1 MERMATWQIALRR
14 LEMPVP
20 RFLFAFV
27 LPAALAGLI
36 TAFLM
41 IFLTGG
47 FSEGGLFA
55 GFTGVFLIILLPI
68 LTGGAAIYFPIL
80 EVNRS
85 AIKIEKEM
93 HMFITRMGIL
103 SLGEVGADTIFDILR
118 QMKDYGEL
126 AQEVKRIET
135 LVDKW
140 HTSLPE
146 AARIV
151 AQQSPSP
158 LWTDFLD
165 RMAFSIEAGQPIDA
179 FMRAEQETVAEQYNT
194 LYDTRLE
201 SVDTLKEIYVS
212 LVSAGLFG
220 LVVAG
225 IHLVLFE
232 IGDGTTTTPIELATR
247 IRWLL
252 LAGFVFVIIQI
263 GALFAFRATIPD
275 DQTFARDEFE
285 TPFRLL
291 FRQTWL
297 GASIV
302 SVLLLIVTVSVVIA
316 FWDGLTT
323 TWDKYGLILLAVPL
337 TPLLV
342 PSVLVQREESKVLRR
357 DEAYPDFIRALGG
370 TAQARSAEPS
380 ATIRALRGIDFG
392 MLDQS
397 IDRLEKRLS
406 TRIDSERA
414 WDYFAA
420 DTNSAVISRYNRIYI
435 EGSQSSGEPAQTA
448 DMVSRSVT
456 NLLSLRRRRSL
467 SASTMWGVALGLL
480 ISTVVSLNVTI
491 SIVLQLG
498 ETIAG
503 VASSI
508 AETTDIGSI
517 SDAAGDFVL
526 PVMEDPTAVADNI
539 LMFKIIASILILV
552 QVLAVSFIAT
562 RLRGGGYTSALGQ
575 MIQLLWV
582 AAIASLISS
591 FILDGASSMFSTNEI
606 EYCGISILNTQS
618 QSITL

>member
-1 MERMATWQIALRR
+1 MERMATWEIALRR
-14 LEMPVP
+14 LEMPVA
-20 RFLFAFV
+20 RFLFAFI
-27 LPAALAGLI
+27 LPAAFAGF
-36 TAFLM
+36 ASAALM
-41 IFLTGG
+41 IWLTGG

-55 GFTGVFLIILLPI
+55 GFTGILLLIIMPLLS
-68 LTGGAAIYFPIL
+68 GDAAIYFPIL

-158 LWTDFLD
+158 LWSDFLD

-201 SVDTLKEIYVS
+201 SVDTMKEIYVS

-232 IGDGTTTTPIELATR
+232 IGSGADDTPMAVATR

-252 LAGFVFVIIQI
+252 LAGFMFVIIQV
-263 GALFAFRATIPD
+263 GAIFAFRATIPD
-275 DQTFARDEFE
+275 DQTFARDEFS
-285 TPFRLL
+285 TPFRIL
-291 FRQTWL
+291 FRQTLL
-297 GASIV
+297 GAGLVSI
-302 SVLLLIVTVSVVIA
+302 LLLIVTISVVIA
-316 FWDGLTT
+316 NWEGLTT
-323 TWDKYGLILLAVPL
+323 SWDKYGLLLLAIPL
-337 TPLLV
+337 TPLMI
-342 PSVLVQREESKVLRR
+342 PSTLVQREEKKVLRR
-357 DEAYPDFIRALGG
+357 DEAYPDFVRALGG

-380 ATIRALRGIDFG
+380 ATVRALRGIDFG
-392 MLDQS
+392 TLDSS

-435 EGSQSSGEPAQTA
+435 EGSQSSGEPAATA
-448 DMVSRSVT
+448 DMVSKSVT

-480 ISTVVSLNVTI
+480 ISSVVSLNVTI

-503 VASSI
+503 VATSI
-508 AETTDIGSI
+508 AESTDIGSI
-517 SDAAGDFVL
+517 TSAAGGFVL
-526 PVMEDPTAVADNI
+526 PVMEDPSAVEDNI
-539 LMFKIIASILILV
+539 TLFKIIVSILILI
-552 QVLAVSFIAT
+552 QVLAVSLIAT
-562 RLRGGGYTSALGQ
+562 RLRGGGFTSAVGQ

-582 AAIASLISS
+582 AALASLISA
-591 FILDGASSMFSTNEI
+591 FILDGASMMFTA
-606 EYCGISILNTQS
+606 
-618 QSITL
+618 

>member
-20 RFLFAFV
+20 RFLLAFV
-27 LPAALAGLI
+27 LPATLAGLI
-36 TAFLM
+36 TAILL

-47 FSEGGLFA
+47 FSEGGLFS
-55 GFTGVFLIILLPI
+55 GFTGVFLIIMLPL

-232 IGDGTTTTPIELATR
+232 IGNGSSATPIELATR

-263 GALFAFRATIPD
+263 GALFSFRATIPD

-291 FRQTWL
+291 FKQTWL

-302 SVLLLIVTVSVVIA
+302 SVFLLIVTVSVVIA

-342 PSVLVQREESKVLRR
+342 PAVLVQREERKVLRR

-467 SASTMWGVALGLL
+467 SASTMWGVAFGLL

-526 PVMEDPTAVADNI
+526 PVMEDPSAVADNI

-582 AAIASLISS
+582 AALASLISS
-591 FILDGASSMFSTNEI
+591 FILDGASSMFST
-606 EYCGISILNTQS
+606 
-618 QSITL
+618 

>member
-20 RFLFAFV
+20 RFLLLFV
-27 LPAALAGLI
+27 LPSALAGLI
-36 TAFLM
+36 TAILL
-41 IFLTGG
+41 IWLTGG
-47 FSEGGLFA
+47 LSEGGLFA
-55 GFTGVFLIILLPI
+55 GFTGVLLIILLPA
-68 LTGGAAIYFPIL
+68 LTGGAAIYFPVL

-232 IGDGTTTTPIELATR
+232 IGNGSSATPIELATR

-252 LAGFVFVIIQI
+252 LAGFLFVVIQL

-275 DQTFARDEFE
+275 DQTFARDEFD

-302 SVLLLIVTVSVVIA
+302 SFFLLIFTLYVIVA
-316 FWDGLTT
+316 YWEGLTT
-323 TWDKYGLILLAVPL
+323 TWDKYGLILLAIPF
-337 TPLLV
+337 TPLLI
-342 PSVLVQREESKVLRR
+342 PSMLVHREEKKVLRR

-380 ATIRALRGIDFG
+380 TTIRALRGIDFG
-392 MLDQS
+392 MLDES

-420 DTNSAVISRYNRIYI
+420 DANSAVISRYNRIYI
-435 EGSQSSGEPAQTA
+435 EGSQSSGEPAETA

-467 SASTMWGVALGLL
+467 SASTMWGVAFGLL
-480 ISTVVSLNVTI
+480 ISSVVSLNVTI

-517 SDAAGDFVL
+517 SDSAGDFVL
-526 PVMEDPTAVADNI
+526 PVMEDPTAVQDNI

-552 QVLAVSFIAT
+552 QVLAVSLIAT
-562 RLRGGGYTSALGQ
+562 RLRGGGFTSAVGQ

-582 AAIASLISS
+582 AAIASLVSS
-591 FILDGASSMFSTNEI
+591 FILDGASSMFST
-606 EYCGISILNTQS
+606 
-618 QSITL
+618 

>member
-1 MERMATWQIALRR
+1 MATWQIALRR
-14 LEMPVP
+14 LEMPVS
-20 RFLFAFV
+20 RFLLFFI
-27 LPAALAGLI
+27 LPAALAGLFS
-36 TAFLM
+36 ALLM
-41 IFLTGG
+41 IWLTGG

-55 GFTGVFLIILLPI
+55 GFTGIFLLILLPA
-68 LTGGAAIYFPIL
+68 LSGGAAIYFPIL

-85 AIKIEKEM
+85 AILIEKEM

-103 SLGEVGADTIFDILR
+103 SLGEIGADTIFDILK

-126 AQEVKRIET
+126 AQEVQRIET

-158 LWTDFLD
+158 LWSDFLD

-194 LYDTRLE
+194 IYDTRLE
-201 SVDTLKEIYVS
+201 SVDTMKEIYVS

-220 LVVAG
+220 LVIAG

-232 IGDGTTTTPIELATR
+232 IGTGGSETPIDVATR

-252 LAGFVFVIIQI
+252 LAGFLFVVIQV
-263 GALFAFRATIPD
+263 GALFAFRATIPE
-275 DQTFARDEFE
+275 DQTFARDEFT

-291 FRQTWL
+291 FKQTWL
-297 GASIV
+297 GAGIISA
-302 SVLLLIVTVSVVIA
+302 LLLVLTIIIVITYWEGLTVS
-316 FWDGLTT
+316 
-323 TWDKYGLILLAVPL
+323 WDKYGLIILAIPL
-337 TPLLV
+337 TPLLI
-342 PSVLVQREESKVLRR
+342 PSTLVQREEKNVLRR
-357 DEAYPDFIRALGG
+357 DEAYPDFVRALGG

-392 MLDQS
+392 TLDQS

-420 DTNSAVISRYNRIYI
+420 DTNSAVIARYNRIYI
-435 EGSQSSGEPAQTA
+435 EGSQSSGEPAATA
-448 DMVSRSVT
+448 DMVSKSVT

-467 SASTMWGVALGLL
+467 SASTMWGVAFGLL
-480 ISTVVSLNVTI
+480 ISSVVSLNVTI

-503 VASSI
+503 VATSI
-508 AETTDIGSI
+508 SESTDIKSI
-517 SDAAGDFVL
+517 TDSSGGFVL
-526 PVMEDPTAVADNI
+526 PVMDDPSAVDDNI
-539 LMFKIIASILILV
+539 MMFKIIASILILI
-552 QVLAVSFIAT
+552 QVLAVSMIAT
-562 RLRGGGYTSALGQ
+562 RLRGGGFTSAIGQ
-575 MIQLLWV
+575 TIQLLWV
-582 AAIASLISS
+582 AALASLVSS
-591 FILDGASSMFSTNEI
+591 VILDGASSMFST
-606 EYCGISILNTQS
+606 
-618 QSITL
+618 

>member
-1 MERMATWQIALRR
+1 MDRMATWQIALRR

-20 RFLFAFV
+20 RFLIAFV
-27 LPAALAGLI
+27 LPAALAGLVSAI
-36 TAFLM
+36 LL
-41 IFLTGG
+41 IWLTGG

-55 GFTGVFLIILLPI
+55 GFTGVFLIILLPL

-201 SVDTLKEIYVS
+201 GVDTLKEIYVS

-232 IGDGTTTTPIELATR
+232 IGNGSSATPIELATR

-252 LAGFVFVIIQI
+252 LAGFLFVIIQV

-297 GASIV
+297 GAGLVSIA
-302 SVLLLIVTVSVVIA
+302 LLIVTIIVVIA
-316 FWDGLTT
+316 YWESLTT
-323 TWDKYGLILLAVPL
+323 TWDKYGLILLALPL
-337 TPLLV
+337 TPLLI
-342 PSVLVQREESKVLRR
+342 PSILVQREESKVLRR

-392 MLDQS
+392 MLDES

-435 EGSQSSGEPAQTA
+435 EGSQSSGEPAETA

-467 SASTMWGVALGLL
+467 SASTMWGVAFGLL
-480 ISTVVSLNVTI
+480 ISSVVSLNVTI

-503 VASSI
+503 VATSI

-552 QVLAVSFIAT
+552 QVLAVSLIAT
-562 RLRGGGYTSALGQ
+562 RLRGGGFTSAVGQ

-582 AAIASLISS
+582 AALASLISS
-591 FILDGASSMFSTNEI
+591 FILDGASSMFST
-606 EYCGISILNTQS
+606 
-618 QSITL
+618 

>member
-14 LEMPVP
+14 LEMPVS

-27 LPAALAGLI
+27 LPAALAGLV
-36 TAFLM
+36 TAILL

-232 IGDGTTTTPIELATR
+232 IGNGTTATPIELATR

-302 SVLLLIVTVSVVIA
+302 SVFLLIVTISVVIA

-337 TPLLV
+337 TPLLI
-342 PSVLVQREESKVLRR
+342 PAVLVQREESKVLRR

-467 SASTMWGVALGLL
+467 SASTMWGVAFGLL

-503 VASSI
+503 VATSI

-582 AAIASLISS
+582 AALASLISS
-591 FILDGASSMFSTNEI
+591 FILDGASSMFST
-606 EYCGISILNTQS
+606 
-618 QSITL
+618 

>member
-1 MERMATWQIALRR
+1 MERMAIWQIALRR
-14 LEMPVP
+14 LEMPVS
-20 RFLFAFV
+20 RFLFLFV
-27 LPAALAGLI
+27 LPSALAGLI
-36 TAFLM
+36 SAALM
-41 IFLTGG
+41 IWLTGG
-47 FSEGGLFA
+47 FAEGGLFA
-55 GFTGVFLIILLPI
+55 GFTGVFLLLILPL
-68 LTGGAAIYFPIL
+68 LTGAAAIYFPVL

-85 AIKIEKEM
+85 ALKIEKEM

-103 SLGEVGADTIFDILR
+103 SLGEVGANTIFDILR

-158 LWTDFLD
+158 LWSDFLD

-179 FMRAEQETVAEQYNT
+179 FMRAEQDTVAEQYNT

-225 IHLVLFE
+225 IHLILFE
-232 IGDGTTTTPIELATR
+232 IGNGSSDTPIEIATR
-247 IRWLL
+247 LRWLL
-252 LAGFVFVIIQI
+252 LAGFLFIVIQI

-275 DQTFARDEFE
+275 DQTFARDLFE
-285 TPFRLL
+285 TPFRIL
-291 FRQTWL
+291 FRQSWM
-297 GASIV
+297 GAGLV
-302 SVLLLIVTVSVVIA
+302 SSLLFIVTIIVVITY
-316 FWDGLTT
+316 WEGLTVS
-323 TWDKYGLILLAVPL
+323 WDKYGLILLAIPL

-342 PSVLVQREESKVLRR
+342 PSTLVQREEKKVLRR

-380 ATIRALRGIDFG
+380 ATIKALRGIDFG
-392 MLDQS
+392 MLDAS

-435 EGSQSSGEPAQTA
+435 EGSQSSGEPAATA
-448 DMVSRSVT
+448 DMVSRSIT
-456 NLLSLRRRRSL
+456 NLMSLRRRRSL

-480 ISTVVSLNVTI
+480 ISSVVSLNVTI

-508 AETTDIGSI
+508 AESTDIGSI
-517 SDAAGDFVL
+517 TDAAGGFVL
-526 PVMEDPTAVADNI
+526 PVMEDPSAVEDNI
-539 LMFKIIASILILV
+539 MMFKIIASILILV

-562 RLRGGGYTSALGQ
+562 RLRGGGFTSAVGQ
-575 MIQLLWV
+575 TIQLLWI
-582 AAIASLISS
+582 AALASLLSS
-591 FILDGASSMFSTNEI
+591 FILDGATGLFT
-606 EYCGISILNTQS
+606 T
-618 QSITL
+618 

>member
-1 MERMATWQIALRR
+1 MDRMATWQIALRR

-20 RFLFAFV
+20 RFLIAFV
-27 LPAALAGLI
+27 LPAALAGLVSAI
-36 TAFLM
+36 LL
-41 IFLTGG
+41 IWLTGG
-47 FSEGGLFA
+47 FAEGGLFA
-55 GFTGVFLIILLPI
+55 GFTGVFLIIMLPL

-201 SVDTLKEIYVS
+201 GVDTLKEIYVS

-232 IGDGTTTTPIELATR
+232 IGNGSSATPIELATR

-252 LAGFVFVIIQI
+252 LAGFLFVIIQV

-297 GASIV
+297 GAGLVSIV
-302 SVLLLIVTVSVVIA
+302 LFIVTIIVVIA
-316 FWDGLTT
+316 YWESLTT
-323 TWDKYGLILLAVPL
+323 TWDKYGLILLVLPL
-337 TPLLV
+337 TPLLI
-342 PSVLVQREESKVLRR
+342 PSILVQREESKVLRR

-392 MLDQS
+392 MLDES

-435 EGSQSSGEPAQTA
+435 EGSQSSGEPAETA

-467 SASTMWGVALGLL
+467 SASTMWGVAFGLL
-480 ISTVVSLNVTI
+480 ISSVVSLNVTI

-503 VASSI
+503 VATSI

-552 QVLAVSFIAT
+552 QVLAVSLIAT
-562 RLRGGGYTSALGQ
+562 RLRGGGFTSAVGQ

-582 AAIASLISS
+582 AALASLISS
-591 FILDGASSMFSTNEI
+591 FILDGASSMFST
-606 EYCGISILNTQS
+606 
-618 QSITL
+618 

>member
-36 TAFLM
+36 TAILM

-103 SLGEVGADTIFDILR
+103 SLGDGGADTIFDILR

-232 IGDGTTTTPIELATR
+232 IGDGSSATPIELATR

-302 SVLLLIVTVSVVIA
+302 SVILLIVTVSVVIA

-503 VASSI
+503 VATSI

-526 PVMEDPTAVADNI
+526 PVMEDPTAVEDNI

-591 FILDGASSMFSTNEI
+591 FILDGASSMFST
-606 EYCGISILNTQS
+606 
-618 QSITL
+618 

>member
-1 MERMATWQIALRR
+1 MERMATWEIALRR
-14 LEMPVP
+14 LEMPFS
-20 RFLFAFV
+20 RFLIFFII
-27 LPAALAGLI
+27 PSALAGLFSAALLI
-36 TAFLM
+36 W
-41 IFLTGG
+41 ITGG
-47 FSEGGLFA
+47 FSDGGLFA
-55 GFTGVFLIILLPI
+55 GFTGVFLLILLPL
-68 LTGGAAIYFPIL
+68 LTAGAAVYFPIL

-85 AIKIEKEM
+85 ALKIEKEM

-158 LWTDFLD
+158 LWSDFLD

-201 SVDTLKEIYVS
+201 SVDTMKEIYVS

-232 IGDGTTTTPIELATR
+232 IGSGGDETPIEVATR

-252 LAGFVFVIIQI
+252 LAGFLFVVIQI

-275 DQTFARDEFE
+275 DQTFARDEFT
-285 TPFRLL
+285 TPFRVL
-291 FRQTWL
+291 FRQTWM
-297 GASIV
+297 GAGIV
-302 SVLLLIVTVSVVIA
+302 STILLIATISVVITY
-316 FWDGLTT
+316 WEGLTVS
-323 TWDKYGLILLAVPL
+323 WDKYGLILLAIPL
-337 TPLLV
+337 TPLLI
-342 PSVLVQREESKVLRR
+342 PATLVQREEKKVLRR

-392 MLDQS
+392 LLDNS

-435 EGSQSSGEPAQTA
+435 EGSQSSGEPAATA
-448 DMVSRSVT
+448 DMVSRSIT

-503 VASSI
+503 VATSI
-508 AETTDIGSI
+508 AESTDIGSI
-517 SDAAGDFVL
+517 TDAAGGFVL
-526 PVMEDPTAVADNI
+526 PVMEDPTAVDDNI
-539 LMFKIIASILILV
+539 FMFKVIASILILV

-562 RLRGGGYTSALGQ
+562 RLRGGGFTSAIGQ
-575 MIQLLWV
+575 MIQLLWI
-582 AAIASLISS
+582 AALASLVSS
-591 FILDGASSMFSTNEI
+591 FILDGASSMFTA
-606 EYCGISILNTQS
+606 
-618 QSITL
+618 

>member
-1 MERMATWQIALRR
+1 MATWEIALRR
-14 LEMPVP
+14 LEMPVA
-20 RFLFAFV
+20 RFLFAFI
-27 LPAALAGLI
+27 LPAAFAGF
-36 TAFLM
+36 ASAALM
-41 IFLTGG
+41 IWLTGG

-55 GFTGVFLIILLPI
+55 GFTGILLLIIMPLLS
-68 LTGGAAIYFPIL
+68 GGAAIYFPIL

-158 LWTDFLD
+158 LWSDFLD

-201 SVDTLKEIYVS
+201 SVDTMKEIYVS

-232 IGDGTTTTPIELATR
+232 IGTGADDTPMAVATR

-252 LAGFVFVIIQI
+252 LAGFMFVVIQV
-263 GALFAFRATIPD
+263 GAIFAFRATIPD
-275 DQTFARDEFE
+275 DQTFARDEFS
-285 TPFRLL
+285 TPFRIL
-291 FRQTWL
+291 FRQTLL
-297 GASIV
+297 GAGLVSI
-302 SVLLLIVTVSVVIA
+302 LLLIVTISVVIA
-316 FWDGLTT
+316 NWDGLTT
-323 TWDKYGLILLAVPL
+323 SWDKYGLLLLAIPL
-337 TPLLV
+337 TPLMI
-342 PSVLVQREESKVLRR
+342 PSTLVQREEKKVLRR
-357 DEAYPDFIRALGG
+357 DEAYPDFVRALGG

-380 ATIRALRGIDFG
+380 ATVRALRGIDFG
-392 MLDQS
+392 TLDSS

-435 EGSQSSGEPAQTA
+435 EGSQSSGEPAATA
-448 DMVSRSVT
+448 DMVSKSVT

-480 ISTVVSLNVTI
+480 ISSVISLNVTI

-503 VASSI
+503 VATSI
-508 AETTDIGSI
+508 AESTDIGSI
-517 SDAAGDFVL
+517 TSAAGGFVL
-526 PVMEDPTAVADNI
+526 PVMEDPSAVEDNI
-539 LMFKIIASILILV
+539 TLFKIIVSILILI
-552 QVLAVSFIAT
+552 QVLAVSMIAT
-562 RLRGGGYTSALGQ
+562 RLRGGGFTSAVGQ

-582 AAIASLISS
+582 AALASLISA
-591 FILDGASSMFSTNEI
+591 FILDGASMMFTA
-606 EYCGISILNTQS
+606 
-618 QSITL
+618 

>member
-1 MERMATWQIALRR
+1 MATWQIALRR

-20 RFLFAFV
+20 RFLLAFV
-27 LPAALAGLI
+27 LPATLAGLI
-36 TAFLM
+36 TAILL

-47 FSEGGLFA
+47 FSEGGLFS
-55 GFTGVFLIILLPI
+55 GFTGVFLIIMLPL

-232 IGDGTTTTPIELATR
+232 IGNGSSATPIELATR

-263 GALFAFRATIPD
+263 GALFSFRATIPD

-291 FRQTWL
+291 FKQTWL

-302 SVLLLIVTVSVVIA
+302 SVFLLIVTVSVVIA

-342 PSVLVQREESKVLRR
+342 PAVLVQREERKVLRR

-526 PVMEDPTAVADNI
+526 PVMEDPSAVADNI

-582 AAIASLISS
+582 AALASLISS
-591 FILDGASSMFSTNEI
+591 FILDGASSMFST
-606 EYCGISILNTQS
+606 
-618 QSITL
+618 

>member
-14 LEMPVP
+14 LEMPVSK
-20 RFLFAFV
+20 FLLLFI
-27 LPAALAGLI
+27 LPSGLAGLL
-36 TAFLM
+36 TAILV

-47 FSEGGLFA
+47 FSEGALFA
-55 GFTGVFLIILLPI
+55 GFTGVFLILLLPL
-68 LTGGAAIYFPIL
+68 LTVGAAIYFPVL

-126 AQEVKRIET
+126 ANEVKRIET

-140 HTSLPE
+140 HTPLPE

-151 AQQSPSP
+151 ARQSPSP
-158 LWTDFLD
+158 LWSDFLD
-165 RMAFSIEAGQPIDA
+165 RMAFSIEAGQPIDS

-201 SVDTLKEIYVS
+201 SVDTMKEIYVS

-220 LVVAG
+220 LVIAG

-232 IGDGTTTTPIELATR
+232 IGNGNGSATPLEMATR
-247 IRWLL
+247 IRWLI
-252 LAGFVFVIIQI
+252 LAGMLFIVVQV

-275 DQTFARDEFE
+275 DQTFARDEFS

-291 FRQTWL
+291 FKQAWL
-297 GASIV
+297 GAGIV
-302 SVLLLIVTVSVVIA
+302 SAILFIITLGVVVAYWEELTVS
-316 FWDGLTT
+316 
-323 TWDKYGLILLAVPL
+323 WDKYGLILLVVPM

-342 PSVLVQREESKVLRR
+342 PATIVQREENKVLRR

-392 MLDQS
+392 LLDDS

-420 DTNSAVISRYNRIYI
+420 DTNSAVISRFNRIYI

-448 DMVSRSVT
+448 DMVSKSVT
-456 NLLSLRRRRSL
+456 NILSLRRRRSL

-480 ISTVVSLNVTI
+480 ISSVVSLNVTI

-503 VASSI
+503 VAQSI
-508 AETTDIGSI
+508 ADSTDI
-517 SDAAGDFVL
+517 AALTDSAGGFVL
-526 PVMEDPTAVADNI
+526 PVMEDPSAVQDNI
-539 LMFKIIASILILV
+539 TMFKIIASILIV
-552 QVLAVSFIAT
+552 IQILAVSLIAT
-562 RLRGGGYTSALGQ
+562 RLRGGGYTSAIGQ
-575 MIQLLWV
+575 MIQLTWI
-582 AAIASLISS
+582 AAIASLVSS
-591 FILDGASSMFSTNEI
+591 YILDGATSLFT
-606 EYCGISILNTQS
+606 T
-618 QSITL
+618 

>member
-1 MERMATWQIALRR
+1 MERMAIWQIALRR
-14 LEMPVP
+14 LEMPVS
-20 RFLFAFV
+20 RFLFLFV
-27 LPAALAGLI
+27 LPSALAGLI
-36 TAFLM
+36 SAALM
-41 IFLTGG
+41 IWLTGG
-47 FSEGGLFA
+47 FAEGGLFA
-55 GFTGVFLIILLPI
+55 GFTGVFLLLILPL
-68 LTGGAAIYFPIL
+68 LTGAAAIYFPVL

-85 AIKIEKEM
+85 ALKIEKEM

-103 SLGEVGADTIFDILR
+103 SLGEVGANTIFDILR

-158 LWTDFLD
+158 LWSDFLD

-179 FMRAEQETVAEQYNT
+179 FMRAEQDTVAEQYNT

-225 IHLVLFE
+225 IHLILFE
-232 IGDGTTTTPIELATR
+232 IGNGSSDTPIEIATR
-247 IRWLL
+247 LRWLL
-252 LAGFVFVIIQI
+252 LAGFLFVVIQI

-275 DQTFARDEFE
+275 DQTFARDLFE
-285 TPFRLL
+285 TPFRIL
-291 FRQTWL
+291 FRQSWM
-297 GASIV
+297 GAGLVSSLLFVVTIIV
-302 SVLLLIVTVSVVIA
+302 VITYWEGLTVS
-316 FWDGLTT
+316 
-323 TWDKYGLILLAVPL
+323 WDKYGLILLAIPL

-342 PSVLVQREESKVLRR
+342 PSTLVQREEKKVLRR

-380 ATIRALRGIDFG
+380 ATIKALRGIDFG
-392 MLDQS
+392 MLDAS

-435 EGSQSSGEPAQTA
+435 EGSQSSGEPAATA
-448 DMVSRSVT
+448 DMVSRSIT
-456 NLLSLRRRRSL
+456 NLMSLRRRRSL

-480 ISTVVSLNVTI
+480 ISSVVSLNVTI

-508 AETTDIGSI
+508 AESTDIGSI
-517 SDAAGDFVL
+517 TDAAGGFVL
-526 PVMEDPTAVADNI
+526 PVMEDPTAVEDNI
-539 LMFKIIASILILV
+539 MMFKIIASILILV

-562 RLRGGGYTSALGQ
+562 RLRGGGFTSAVGQ
-575 MIQLLWV
+575 TIQLLWI
-582 AAIASLISS
+582 AALASLLSS
-591 FILDGASSMFSTNEI
+591 FILDGATGLFTA
-606 EYCGISILNTQS
+606 
-618 QSITL
+618 

>member
-1 MERMATWQIALRR
+1 MDRMATWQIALRR

-27 LPAALAGLI
+27 LPAALAGLVSAI
-36 TAFLM
+36 LL
-41 IFLTGG
+41 IWLTGG
-47 FSEGGLFA
+47 FAEGGLFA
-55 GFTGVFLIILLPI
+55 GFTGVFLIIMLPL
-68 LTGGAAIYFPIL
+68 LTGGAAIYFPVL

-201 SVDTLKEIYVS
+201 GVDTLKEIYVS

-232 IGDGTTTTPIELATR
+232 IGNGSSATPIELATR

-252 LAGFVFVIIQI
+252 LAGFLFVIIQV

-297 GASIV
+297 GAGLVSIA
-302 SVLLLIVTVSVVIA
+302 LFIVTVIVVIA
-316 FWDGLTT
+316 YWESLTT
-323 TWDKYGLILLAVPL
+323 TWDKYGLILLALPL
-337 TPLLV
+337 TPLLI
-342 PSVLVQREESKVLRR
+342 PSILVQREESKVLRR

-392 MLDQS
+392 MLDES

-435 EGSQSSGEPAQTA
+435 EGSQSSGEPAETA

-467 SASTMWGVALGLL
+467 SASTMWGVAFGLL
-480 ISTVVSLNVTI
+480 ISSVVSLNVTI

-503 VASSI
+503 VATSI

-552 QVLAVSFIAT
+552 QVLAVSLIAT
-562 RLRGGGYTSALGQ
+562 RLRGGGFTSAVGQ

-582 AAIASLISS
+582 AALASLISS
-591 FILDGASSMFSTNEI
+591 FILDGASSMFST
-606 EYCGISILNTQS
+606 
-618 QSITL
+618 

>member
-1 MERMATWQIALRR
+1 MERMAIWQIALRR
-14 LEMPVP
+14 LEMPVA
-20 RFLFAFV
+20 RFILSFIM
-27 LPAALAGLI
+27 PAAIAGFL
-36 TAFLM
+36 TAALV
-41 IFLTGG
+41 IWLTGG

-55 GFTGVFLIILLPI
+55 GFTGIFLLILLP
-68 LTGGAAIYFPIL
+68 LLSGGAAIYFPVL
-80 EVNRS
+80 EVNQS

-103 SLGEVGADTIFDILR
+103 SLGEVGADTIFDILK

-126 AQEVKRIET
+126 AQEVQRIET

-158 LWTDFLD
+158 LWSDFLD

-201 SVDTLKEIYVS
+201 SVDTMKEIYVS

-232 IGDGTTTTPIELATR
+232 IGTGGSETPIDVATR
-247 IRWLL
+247 LRWLL
-252 LAGFVFVIIQI
+252 LAGFLFVVIQV

-275 DQTFARDEFE
+275 DQTFARDEFS
-285 TPFRLL
+285 TPFRML
-291 FRQTWL
+291 FKQTWL
-297 GASIV
+297 GAGIV
-302 SVLLLIVTVSVVIA
+302 STMLLILTIIVIITYWEGLTVS
-316 FWDGLTT
+316 
-323 TWDKYGLILLAVPL
+323 WDKYGLILLAIPL
-337 TPLLV
+337 TPLLI
-342 PSVLVQREESKVLRR
+342 PSVLVQREEKNVLRR
-357 DEAYPDFIRALGG
+357 DEAYPDFVRALGG

-392 MLDQS
+392 TLDQS

-420 DTNSAVISRYNRIYI
+420 DTNSAVIARYNRIYI
-435 EGSQSSGEPAQTA
+435 EGSQSSGEPAATA
-448 DMVSRSVT
+448 DMVSKSVT

-480 ISTVVSLNVTI
+480 ISSVVSLNVTI

-503 VASSI
+503 VATSLS
-508 AETTDIGSI
+508 ESTDI
-517 SDAAGDFVL
+517 AAITDSSGGFVL
-526 PVMEDPTAVADNI
+526 PVMEDPSAVADNI
-539 LMFKIIASILILV
+539 MMFKIIVSILILV
-552 QVLAVSFIAT
+552 QVLAVSMIAT
-562 RLRGGGYTSALGQ
+562 RLRGGGFTSAVGQ
-575 MIQLLWV
+575 TIQLLWV
-582 AAIASLISS
+582 AAIASLLSS
-591 FILDGASSMFSTNEI
+591 IVLDGASAMFST
-606 EYCGISILNTQS
+606 
-618 QSITL
+618 

>member
-1 MERMATWQIALRR
+1 MATWQIALRR
-14 LEMPVP
+14 LEMPVS
-20 RFLFAFV
+20 RFAFV
-27 LPAALAGLI
+27 YILPAALSGLI
-36 TAFLM
+36 SGILL
-41 IFLTGG
+41 IWLTGG
-47 FSEGGLFA
+47 FDEGGLFA
-55 GFTGVFLIILLPI
+55 GFTGVLLLIILPL

-80 EVNRS
+80 EVNRI

-126 AQEVKRIET
+126 AQEVKRIEP

-158 LWTDFLD
+158 LWSDFLD

-179 FMRAEQETVAEQYNT
+179 FMRAEQDTVAEQYNT

-201 SVDTLKEIYVS
+201 SVDTMKEIYVS

-232 IGDGTTTTPIELATR
+232 IGNGGTDTPIEVAAR

-252 LAGFVFVIIQI
+252 LAGFLFIVIQL
-263 GALFAFRATIPD
+263 GALFAFRSTIPD
-275 DQTFARDEFE
+275 DQTFARDEFS
-285 TPFRLL
+285 TPFRIL

-297 GASIV
+297 GAGIV
-302 SVLLLIVTVSVVIA
+302 SGILFLITLSVVIA
-316 FWDGLTT
+316 YWEGLTV
-323 TWDKYGLILLAVPL
+323 TWDKYGLILLAIPL
-337 TPLLV
+337 TPMLI
-342 PSVLVQREESKVLRR
+342 PSTLVQREESKVLRR

-380 ATIRALRGIDFG
+380 ATIKALRGIDFG
-392 MLDQS
+392 MLDAS

-480 ISTVVSLNVTI
+480 ISSVVSLNVTI

-503 VASSI
+503 VATSI
-508 AETTDIGSI
+508 AESTDIGSI
-517 SDAAGDFVL
+517 TDAAGGFVL
-526 PVMEDPTAVADNI
+526 PVMEDPSAVEDNI
-539 LMFKIIASILILV
+539 KMFKIIASILILV
-552 QVLAVSFIAT
+552 QVFAVSLIAT
-562 RLRGGGYTSALGQ
+562 RLRGGGFTSAVGQ

-582 AAIASLISS
+582 AAIASLVSS
-591 FILDGASSMFSTNEI
+591 FILDGATSLFT
-606 EYCGISILNTQS
+606 T
-618 QSITL
+618 

>member
-20 RFLFAFV
+20 RFLFTFV

-36 TAFLM
+36 TAILL

-47 FSEGGLFA
+47 FSEGALFA
-55 GFTGVFLIILLPI
+55 GFTGIFLIVLLPL
-68 LTGGAAIYFPIL
+68 LTSGAAIYFPIL

-103 SLGEVGADTIFDILR
+103 SLGEVGAATIFDILR

-232 IGDGTTTTPIELATR
+232 IGEGGSETPIEIATR

-252 LAGFVFVIIQI
+252 LAGFMFVVIQV

-297 GASIV
+297 AASIV
-302 SVLLLIVTVSVVIA
+302 SVILLIVTISVVIA
-316 FWDGLTT
+316 FWEGLTT

-342 PSVLVQREESKVLRR
+342 PAVLVQREEKKVLRR

-435 EGSQSSGEPAQTA
+435 EGSQSSGEPAETA
-448 DMVSRSVT
+448 DMVSRSIT

-480 ISTVVSLNVTI
+480 ISSVVSLNVTI

-503 VASSI
+503 VATSI

-526 PVMEDPTAVADNI
+526 PVMEDPSAVEDNI

-575 MIQLLWV
+575 TIQLLWV
-582 AAIASLISS
+582 AAIASLVSS
-591 FILDGASSMFSTNEI
+591 FILDGASSMFST
-606 EYCGISILNTQS
+606 
-618 QSITL
+618 

>member
-1 MERMATWQIALRR
+1 MERMAIWQIALRR
-14 LEMPVP
+14 LEMPVS
-20 RFLFAFV
+20 RFLVFFV
-27 LPAALAGLI
+27 LPSALAGLI
-36 TAFLM
+36 SAALM
-41 IFLTGG
+41 IWLTGG

-55 GFTGVFLIILLPI
+55 GFTGIFLLILLPL
-68 LTGGAAIYFPIL
+68 LTGGAAIYFPVL

-85 AIKIEKEM
+85 ALKIEKEM

-103 SLGEVGADTIFDILR
+103 SLGEVGASTIFDILR

-158 LWTDFLD
+158 LWSDFLD

-201 SVDTLKEIYVS
+201 SVDTMKEIYVS

-232 IGDGTTTTPIELATR
+232 IGTGGDETPIEVATR

-252 LAGFVFVIIQI
+252 LAGFLFVIIQI

-297 GASIV
+297 GAGIV
-302 SVLLLIVTVSVVIA
+302 SILLLLLTIGVVITY
-316 FWDGLTT
+316 WEGLTLS
-323 TWDKYGLILLAVPL
+323 WDKYGLILLAIPL
-337 TPLLV
+337 TPLLI
-342 PSVLVQREESKVLRR
+342 PSTLVQREEKKVLRR

-380 ATIRALRGIDFG
+380 ATIKALRGIDFG
-392 MLDQS
+392 MLDAS

-435 EGSQSSGEPAQTA
+435 EGSQSSGEPAATA
-448 DMVSRSVT
+448 DLVSRSIT

-480 ISTVVSLNVTI
+480 ISSVVSLNVTI

-503 VASSI
+503 VASSL
-508 AETTDIGSI
+508 AESTDIGSI
-517 SDAAGDFVL
+517 TDAAGGFVL
-526 PVMEDPTAVADNI
+526 PVMEDPSAVENNI
-539 LMFKIIASILILV
+539 FMFKVIASILILI

-562 RLRGGGYTSALGQ
+562 RLRGGGFTSAIGQ
-575 MIQLLWV
+575 MIQLLWI
-582 AAIASLISS
+582 AALASLVSS
-591 FILDGASSMFSTNEI
+591 FILDGASSLFT
-606 EYCGISILNTQS
+606 T
-618 QSITL
+618 